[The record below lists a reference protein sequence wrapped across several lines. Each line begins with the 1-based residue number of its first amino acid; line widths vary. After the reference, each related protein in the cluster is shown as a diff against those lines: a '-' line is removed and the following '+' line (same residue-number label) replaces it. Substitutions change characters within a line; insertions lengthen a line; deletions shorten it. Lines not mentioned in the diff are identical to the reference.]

1 MYFIYL
7 FLAALCFA
15 TTRLLDKTVGL
26 ARGRFYFISVVG
38 KKKETKMAE
47 TFLGHGGDAGERKT
61 CIIDNDMVR
70 VPFGQQ
76 LFS

>member
-1 MYFIYL
+1 MS
-7 FLAALCFA
+7 LAALWFV
-15 TTRLLDKTVGL
+15 TTPLHDQTVGL
-26 ARGRFYFISVVG
+26 AHGPFYFILVVG
-38 KKKETKMAE
+38 KKKGETKMAE

-61 CIIDNDMVR
+61 CIIDKDMVG

>member
-1 MYFIYL
+1 
-7 FLAALCFA
+7 
-15 TTRLLDKTVGL
+15 
-26 ARGRFYFISVVG
+26 
-38 KKKETKMAE
+38 MAE

-61 CIIDNDMVR
+61 CIIDGDMVG